1 MNKIP
6 ISQWETG
13 SDSGGGYW
21 IDPETKEKWRWNGP
35 VVGSSNTFIGMP
47 VNKFEWIKR
56 IIETSTNQFHL
67 EGAKRLIELLYE
79 LEKDEKQ
86 KDELELLRIQKW
98 NDIHT
103 IL

>member
-13 SDSGGGYW
+13 TDSGGGYW
-21 IDPETKEKWRWNGP
+21 IDPETKQKWRWNGP

-67 EGAKRLIELLYE
+67 EGGKRLIELLYD

-86 KDELELLRIQKW
+86 KDELELLRIQK
-98 NDIHT
+98 IGRAHV
-103 IL
+103 